1 MKEQQHLFQD
11 QSKQKIER
19 ILDPAYPIS
28 RDDVVWMLG
37 YITKKVA
44 DEDPAIMGLSQ
55 PQLLRNF
62 HAYAEVSMALINRRN
77 SSDQDVIRLRE
88 WLRQAATGLLS

>member
-1 MKEQQHLFQD
+1 MKEQHTFQD
-11 QSKQKIER
+11 FSKQKIER
-19 ILDPAYPIS
+19 ILDNTYPLS

-44 DEDPAIMGLSQ
+44 DEDPAIAGLSQ
-55 PQLLRNF
+55 PQLLQNF
-62 HAYAEVSMALINRRN
+62 HAFAEVSMALISRRN
-77 SSDQDVIRLRE
+77 SSDHDVQRLRE